1 MNLFWKFRRVKKL
14 RDLIFTISMV
24 IVYSFSFFSN
34 AIISISLAVFLGFS
48 LIFYFDLER
57 IKKNIK
63 NNSKLF
69 FLVNG
74 WVIFL
79 MITIFYS
86 ENLTYGLRI
95 GFRYFNALLI
105 GLVFF
110 FIIPKNKINQ
120 RKIFYYAFVA
130 SNIIF
135 VFAIYFKA
143 ILILE
148 KTCFPE
154 IYYDS
159 LFGKLKFILKKPN
172 HIIFSCFHDQ
182 YKTSFFIHRVY
193 NSIGFLLSIL
203 ILINLIFK
211 NSIKKNWFLL
221 CLYIILICFFS
232 FLLFYQFSVVNVAL
246 GIILIPAFIII
257 KAWEK
262 HKKIV
267 LIGLVIGITVS
278 ALLFY
283 KYRILDSST
292 VKEQSIPALNFA
304 RKVITGEAIDNVDE
318 RFEINQANKNLIRER
333 LIIGYGVGDVQD
345 ALDEYYMSNN
355 QNSNVY
361 KRALEKHLNS
371 HNNYAFLWLAGGLIL
386 LMLFLI
392 QLFYLF
398 KLSLKNRDWIF
409 VFFLIIISFNLFFE
423 NVLSRISGLLFYV
436 LFLNL
441 FLFTTKQKETI

>member
-69 FLVNG
+69 FLING

-154 IYYDS
+154 IYYD
-159 LFGKLKFILKKPN
+159 
-172 HIIFSCFHDQ
+172 FH
-182 YKTSFFIHRVY
+182 
-193 NSIGFLLSIL
+193 L
-203 ILINLIFK
+203 
-211 NSIKKNWFLL
+211 
-221 CLYIILICFFS
+221 
-232 FLLFYQFSVVNVAL
+232 
-246 GIILIPAFIII
+246 
-257 KAWEK
+257 
-262 HKKIV
+262 
-267 LIGLVIGITVS
+267 
-278 ALLFY
+278 
-283 KYRILDSST
+283 
-292 VKEQSIPALNFA
+292 
-304 RKVITGEAIDNVDE
+304 
-318 RFEINQANKNLIRER
+318 
-333 LIIGYGVGDVQD
+333 
-345 ALDEYYMSNN
+345 
-355 QNSNVY
+355 
-361 KRALEKHLNS
+361 
-371 HNNYAFLWLAGGLIL
+371 
-386 LMLFLI
+386 
-392 QLFYLF
+392 
-398 KLSLKNRDWIF
+398 
-409 VFFLIIISFNLFFE
+409 
-423 NVLSRISGLLFYV
+423 
-436 LFLNL
+436 
-441 FLFTTKQKETI
+441 